1 MGFIDF
7 FKDAG
12 EKVLGV
18 FSDKEDVKKEAEEK
32 KISVHAVEVL
42 RHLKNIGLETSKL
55 TVSVTGDLVVLGGEV
70 SSQEMAEKLVVAAGN
85 IAGIAK
91 VENKITVKTPA
102 PVAQYHDVV
111 SGDTL
116 SKIAKKFYGDPMKY
130 PIIFEANK
138 PMLKDPNKIY
148 PGQKLRI
155 PPLN

>member
-7 FKDAG
+7 FKNAG
-12 EKVLGV
+12 DKVLGV

-32 KISVHAVEVL
+32 KISVQAVEVL
-42 RHLKNIGLETSKL
+42 RHLKGIGLETGHL
-55 TVSVTGDLVVLGGEV
+55 TVAVTGDVVTLGGDV
-70 SSQEMAEKLVVAAGN
+70 SSQEMAEKLTVAAGN
-85 IAGIAK
+85 ISGIAK
-91 VENKITVKTPA
+91 VENKMTVKTPA

-116 SKIAKKFYGDPMKY
+116 SKISKKFYGDAMKY
-130 PIIFEANK
+130 NIIFEANK